1 MRITDSMIAR
11 NLLKNIQKNQEGM
24 YSTQETVSTGK
35 KIQEPSD
42 NPVGFSKAT
51 RFRNTIKKNEEYLN
65 TLNHSEGWIQST
77 SGILDQMQ
85 NRLLDAK
92 DIATRAS
99 DLSMDNDS
107 ARETMADQVTDI
119 IDELVSL
126 GNSTHL
132 DKFLFGGNK
141 TRGHKPFIYDGNTV
155 KYRGNTKDIYRKV
168 ADNFNVAINVEG
180 SKLVNNGIFSSLTNL
195 KSALESN
202 DKEMI
207 NDSIG
212 TIKNASDQLSSINTA
227 MGSLQNQL
235 KTTKQRLET
244 TNINLRSYLSDTED
258 TDMAEAITNYNAQET
273 AYKAALQATSDA
285 LNLNILNFIR

>member
-1 MRITDSMIAR
+1 
-11 NLLKNIQKNQEGM
+11 
-24 YSTQETVSTGK
+24 
-35 KIQEPSD
+35 
-42 NPVGFSKAT
+42 
-51 RFRNTIKKNEEYLN
+51 
-65 TLNHSEGWIQST
+65 
-77 SGILDQMQ
+77 
-85 NRLLDAK
+85 
-92 DIATRAS
+92 
-99 DLSMDNDS
+99 
-107 ARETMADQVTDI
+107 
-119 IDELVSL
+119 
-126 GNSTHL
+126 
-132 DKFLFGGNK
+132 
-141 TRGHKPFIYDGNTV
+141 
-155 KYRGNTKDIYRKV
+155 
-168 ADNFNVAINVEG
+168 
-180 SKLVNNGIFSSLTNL
+180 L

-212 TIKNASDQLSSINTA
+212 TIKNASDQISSINTA